1 MWDDARQRASV
12 RERFKL
18 LLASHRDELAPVPR
32 SAQPG
37 ELLLRQG
44 APARSLLLLTS
55 GRVAVEL
62 HPAGEQPHT
71 LMLLEAEELLGE
83 MGLFGNGLH
92 STDVR
97 VVDGPAE
104 LIEVD
109 GDGFLRAMLFDI
121 DLAMELLGLLSQR
134 CQRSNA
140 VIGLLLDG
148 ISAAADADG
157 AALETI
163 LQEMT
168 PVNAGLARAAR
179 HLQTLVCGESEPTTS
194 HIRKMAA
201 ESAG

>member
-1 MWDDARQRASV
+1 MWDDERQRASV

-32 SAQPG
+32 TAAPG

-44 APARSLLLLTS
+44 SPARNLLLLTS

-62 HPAGEQPHT
+62 HPAGEEPHT
-71 LMLLEAEELLGE
+71 LMHLEAEELLGE
-83 MGLFGNGLH
+83 MGLFGNGQH

-157 AALETI
+157 AALRAITD
-163 LQEMT
+163 EMT
-168 PVNAGLARAAR
+168 PVNAGLARAAQR
-179 HLQTLVCGESEPTTS
+179 LQILVDGDQQHDLRDLPWTVQ
-194 HIRKMAA
+194 
-201 ESAG
+201 

>member
-1 MWDDARQRASV
+1 MWDDERQRASV

-32 SAQPG
+32 TAAPG

-44 APARSLLLLTS
+44 SPARNLLLLTS

-62 HPAGEQPHT
+62 HPAGEEPHT
-71 LMLLEAEELLGE
+71 LMHLEAEELLGE
-83 MGLFGNGLH
+83 MGLFGNGQH

-157 AALETI
+157 KALRAITG
-163 LQEMT
+163 EMA
-168 PVNAGLARAAR
+168 PVNPGLARAAQ
-179 HLQTLVCGESEPTTS
+179 HLQALIDGDRRQS
-194 HIRKMAA
+194 
-201 ESAG
+201 

>member
-32 SAQPG
+32 RAQQG
-37 ELLLRQG
+37 ELLIRQG
-44 APARSLLLLTS
+44 APARSMLLLTS
-55 GRVAVEL
+55 GRVAIEL
-62 HPAGEQPHT
+62 QPAGGQPHT

-83 MGLFGNGLH
+83 MGLFGNGQH

-104 LIEVD
+104 LIEVE

-157 AALETI
+157 EALRAITS
-163 LQEMT
+163 EMA
-168 PVNAGLARAAR
+168 PVNPGLARAAQR
-179 HLQTLVCGESEPTTS
+179 LQALVDGE
-194 HIRKMAA
+194 HRR
-201 ESAG
+201 G

>member
-32 SAQPG
+32 RAQQG
-37 ELLLRQG
+37 ELLIRQG
-44 APARSLLLLTS
+44 APARSMLLLTS
-55 GRVAVEL
+55 GRVAIEL
-62 HPAGEQPHT
+62 QPAGGQPHT

-83 MGLFGNGLH
+83 MGLFGNGQH

-104 LIEVD
+104 LIEVE

-157 AALETI
+157 KALRAITSEI
-163 LQEMT
+163 A
-168 PVNAGLARAAR
+168 PVNPGLARAAQ
-179 HLQTLVCGESEPTTS
+179 HLQALIDGDRRQS
-194 HIRKMAA
+194 
-201 ESAG
+201 

>member
-32 SAQPG
+32 TAEPG
-37 ELLLRQG
+37 DLLLQQG
-44 APARSLLLLTS
+44 APARRLLLLTT

-62 HPAGEQPHT
+62 RPAGEQPHT
-71 LMLLEAEELLGE
+71 LMVLEAEELLGE

-109 GDGFLRAMLFDI
+109 GDGFLRAMLFDT

-157 AALETI
+157 AALQAI
-163 LQEMT
+163 AREMA
-168 PVNAGLARAAR
+168 PVNAGLARAAE
-179 HLQTLVCGESEPTTS
+179 HLQTLIPSEADP
-194 HIRKMAA
+194 
-201 ESAG
+201 G

>member
-18 LLASHRDELAPVPR
+18 LLASHRDELAPIPR
-32 SAQPG
+32 KAESG

-44 APARSLLLLTS
+44 APARSMLLLTS

-62 HPAGEQPHT
+62 HPVGEQAHT

-83 MGLFGNGLH
+83 MGLFGNGQH

-109 GDGFLRAMLFDI
+109 GDSFLRAMLFDI
-121 DLAMELLGLLSQR
+121 DLAMELLALVSQR
-134 CQRSNA
+134 CQRSNT
-140 VIGLLLDG
+140 VIGMLLDG
-148 ISAAADADG
+148 ISAAAADDANTLHAITD
-157 AALETI
+157 AMAPL
-163 LQEMT
+163 
-168 PVNAGLARAAR
+168 NSGLARAAD
-179 HLQTLVCGESEPTTS
+179 HLRGLIPREP
-194 HIRKMAA
+194 
-201 ESAG
+201 GLG

>member
-18 LLASHRDELAPVPR
+18 LLDSHRDELAPVPR
-32 SAQPG
+32 RAQQG
-37 ELLLRQG
+37 ELLIRQG
-44 APARSLLLLTS
+44 APARSMLLLTS
-55 GRVAVEL
+55 GRVAIEL
-62 HPAGEQPHT
+62 QPAGGQPHT

-83 MGLFGNGLH
+83 MGLFGNGQH

-104 LIEVD
+104 LIEVE

-157 AALETI
+157 KALRAITSEI
-163 LQEMT
+163 A
-168 PVNAGLARAAR
+168 PVNPGLARAAQ
-179 HLQTLVCGESEPTTS
+179 HLQALIDGDRRQS
-194 HIRKMAA
+194 
-201 ESAG
+201 

>member
-1 MWDDARQRASV
+1 MWDDERQRASV

-32 SAQPG
+32 TAEAG

-44 APARSLLLLTS
+44 ATAGSLLLLTR

-71 LMLLEAEELLGE
+71 LMHLEAEELLGE
-83 MGLFGNGLH
+83 MGLFGNGHH

-109 GDGFLRAMLFDI
+109 GDGFLRAMLFDA

-148 ISAAADADG
+148 ISAAAGADG
-157 AALETI
+157 AALQAI
-163 LQEMT
+163 VREME
-168 PVNAGLARAAR
+168 PVNAGLARAAQ
-179 HLQTLVCGESEPTTS
+179 HLQALIPDP
-194 HIRKMAA
+194 
-201 ESAG
+201 

>member
-1 MWDDARQRASV
+1 MWDDERQRASV

-32 SAQPG
+32 VAEPG

-44 APARSLLLLTS
+44 APAGSLLLLTQ

-62 HPAGEQPHT
+62 RPAGEQPHT

-83 MGLFGNGLH
+83 MGLFGNGQH

-148 ISAAADADG
+148 ISAAAEADG
-157 AALETI
+157 AALQAIAEA
-163 LQEMT
+163 MA
-168 PVNAGLARAAR
+168 PVNPGLARAAQ
-179 HLQTLVCGESEPTTS
+179 HLQALIPGKP
-194 HIRKMAA
+194 
-201 ESAG
+201 

>member
-18 LLASHRDELAPVPR
+18 LLDSHRDELAPVPR
-32 SAQPG
+32 RAQQG
-37 ELLLRQG
+37 ELLIRQG
-44 APARSLLLLTS
+44 APARSMLLLTS
-55 GRVAVEL
+55 GRVAIEL
-62 HPAGEQPHT
+62 QPAGGQPHT

-83 MGLFGNGLH
+83 MGLFGNGQH

-104 LIEVD
+104 LIEVE

-157 AALETI
+157 EALRAITS
-163 LQEMT
+163 EMA
-168 PVNAGLARAAR
+168 PVNPGLARAAQR
-179 HLQTLVCGESEPTTS
+179 LQALVDGE
-194 HIRKMAA
+194 HRR
-201 ESAG
+201 G

>member
-32 SAQPG
+32 TAEPG

-44 APARSLLLLTS
+44 SQARNLLLLTS

-62 HPAGEQPHT
+62 QPAGEQPHT
-71 LMLLEAEELLGE
+71 LMHLEAEELLGE
-83 MGLFGNGLH
+83 MGLFGNGQH

-157 AALETI
+157 KALRAITG
-163 LQEMT
+163 EMA
-168 PVNAGLARAAR
+168 PVNPGLARAAQ
-179 HLQTLVCGESEPTTS
+179 HLQALVDGDRRQS
-194 HIRKMAA
+194 
-201 ESAG
+201 

>member
-1 MWDDARQRASV
+1 MWDDERQRASV

-18 LLASHRDELAPVPR
+18 LLASHRDELAPAR
-32 SAQPG
+32 RTAEPG

-55 GRVAVEL
+55 GRVSVEIQ
-62 HPAGEQPHT
+62 PIGEQPHT

-83 MGLFGNGLH
+83 IGLFGNGEH

-148 ISAAADADG
+148 INAAAAADADTFS
-157 AALETI
+157 AVARK
-163 LQEMT
+163 MA
-168 PVNAGLARAAR
+168 PVNAGLARAVEG
-179 HLQTLVCGESEPTTS
+179 LESLIQRPTPP
-194 HIRKMAA
+194 AQP
-201 ESAG
+201 

>member
-1 MWDDARQRASV
+1 M
-12 RERFKL
+12 
-18 LLASHRDELAPVPR
+18 
-32 SAQPG
+32 
-37 ELLLRQG
+37 
-44 APARSLLLLTS
+44 LLLTS

-62 HPAGEQPHT
+62 QPAGGQPHT

-83 MGLFGNGLH
+83 MGLFGNGQH

-104 LIEVD
+104 LIEVE

-157 AALETI
+157 DALQAITS
-163 LQEMT
+163 EMA
-168 PVNAGLARAAR
+168 PVNPGLARAAQR
-179 HLQTLVCGESEPTTS
+179 LQALADGE
-194 HIRKMAA
+194 HRR
-201 ESAG
+201 G

>member
-32 SAQPG
+32 TAEPG
-37 ELLLRQG
+37 ELLLQQG
-44 APARSLLLLTS
+44 APARSLLLLTT

-62 HPAGEQPHT
+62 RPAGEQPHT
-71 LMLLEAEELLGE
+71 LMVLEAEELLGE

-109 GDGFLRAMLFDI
+109 GDGFLRAMLFDT

-157 AALETI
+157 AALQAI
-163 LQEMT
+163 AREMA
-168 PVNAGLARAAR
+168 PVNAGLARAAE
-179 HLQTLVCGESEPTTS
+179 HLQTLIPSEADPP
-194 HIRKMAA
+194 
-201 ESAG
+201 

>member
-18 LLASHRDELAPVPR
+18 LLASHRHELAPLHR
-32 SAQPG
+32 QAAAG
-37 ELLLRQG
+37 EVLLHQG
-44 APARSLLLLTS
+44 APARSLLLLTR

-62 HPAGEQPHT
+62 RPSGDQPHT
-71 LMLLEAEELLGE
+71 LVVLEAEELLGE
-83 MGLFGNGLH
+83 MGLFGNGQH

-109 GDGFLRAMLFDI
+109 SDGVLRAMLFDNE
-121 DLAMELLGLLSQR
+121 LAMELLALLSQR

-148 ISAAADADG
+148 ISAAAQGDDKVLRAIVD
-157 AALETI
+157 
-163 LQEMT
+163 EMA
-168 PVNAGLARAAR
+168 PVNPGLAQAAR
-179 HLQTLVCGESEPTTS
+179 HLQTLIDGNHRRGDAMPPP
-194 HIRKMAA
+194 
-201 ESAG
+201 G

>member
-32 SAQPG
+32 TAEPG

-44 APARSLLLLTS
+44 SQARNLLLLTS
-55 GRVAVEL
+55 GRVAIEL
-62 HPAGEQPHT
+62 QPAGGQPHT

-83 MGLFGNGLH
+83 MGLFGNGQH

-104 LIEVD
+104 LIEVE

-157 AALETI
+157 EALRAITS
-163 LQEMT
+163 EMA
-168 PVNAGLARAAR
+168 PVNPGLARAAQR
-179 HLQTLVCGESEPTTS
+179 LQALVDGE
-194 HIRKMAA
+194 HRR
-201 ESAG
+201 G

>member
-32 SAQPG
+32 TAEPG

-44 APARSLLLLTS
+44 SQARNLLLLTS

-62 HPAGEQPHT
+62 QPAGNQPHT
-71 LMLLEAEELLGE
+71 LMHLEAEELLGE
-83 MGLFGNGLH
+83 MGLFGNGQH

-157 AALETI
+157 KALRAITSEI
-163 LQEMT
+163 A
-168 PVNAGLARAAR
+168 PVNPGLARAAQ
-179 HLQTLVCGESEPTTS
+179 HLQALIDGDRRQS
-194 HIRKMAA
+194 
-201 ESAG
+201 